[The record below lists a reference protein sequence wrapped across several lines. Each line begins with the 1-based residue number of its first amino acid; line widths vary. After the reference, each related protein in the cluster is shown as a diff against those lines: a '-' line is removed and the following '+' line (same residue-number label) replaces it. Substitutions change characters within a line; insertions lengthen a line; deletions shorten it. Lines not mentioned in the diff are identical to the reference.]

1 MTLFLYV
8 TTVAIWGTTWL
19 AIYYQL
25 GNVDVVV
32 SVFYRFG
39 LATAIMI
46 PLVMLLKKG
55 RIGSRHDQLYF
66 VAQGACLFSLN
77 FICFYYATRYIPS
90 GLVSVIF
97 CLATLYNAI
106 NGRLFFKTTV
116 ESYVWLASLFGVV
129 GLALLMAPQIR
140 LDDSWLTT
148 LKGCGLAALGTLF
161 FSFGNM
167 ISVRNG
173 NAGITPLQSNM
184 WAMMYGTVLLLA
196 ICVVRGVPFAW
207 GTGAE
212 YTFSLF
218 YLALFGSVIGFT
230 AYLSLVSR
238 VGPGTAAYTTVLFPV
253 VALSLSALYEGYHWT
268 QSSSAGLLLILLGNY
283 LMINKGRWVLRPTVV
298 RS

>member
-8 TTVAIWGTTWL
+8 LTVAIWGTTWL

-25 GNVDVVV
+25 GNVDIVV

-39 LATAIMI
+39 LATMIMI
-46 PLVMLLKKG
+46 PLVMLLRKG
-55 RIGSRHDQLYF
+55 RIGSRQDQLF
-66 VAQGACLFSLN
+66 FIAQGACLFSLN
-77 FICFYYATRYIPS
+77 FLCFYYATQYIPS

-97 CLATLYNAI
+97 CLATIYNAI
-106 NGRLFFKTTV
+106 NGRLFFNTRV
-116 ESYVWLASLFGVV
+116 ASYVWLASLFGVA
-129 GLALLMAPQIR
+129 GLALLMAPEIH
-140 LDDSWLTT
+140 LDDSWVTT

-167 ISVRNG
+167 ISVRHG
-173 NAGITPLQSNM
+173 KAGITPLQSNM
-184 WAMMYGTVLLLA
+184 WAMMYGTSLLLC
-196 ICVVRGVPFAW
+196 ICLARGAAFSW

-212 YTFSLF
+212 YTWSLF

-268 QSSSAGLLLILLGNY
+268 LSSAIGLLLILVGNY
-283 LMINKGRWVLRPTVV
+283 LMINKGRWVMRPAVV